1 MINGE
6 EEEGEQFLEVKG
18 GDNNVI
24 MVEKERVEEYRL
36 SINTLADSQA
46 RNTIRIG
53 GNCRDL
59 IILIDSGST
68 HRFIDGQ
75 VVKKI
80 RTTIKKKKTLC
91 WQ

>member
-36 SINTLADSQA
+36 SINTLADS
-46 RNTIRIG
+46 
-53 GNCRDL
+53 
-59 IILIDSGST
+59 
-68 HRFIDGQ
+68 
-75 VVKKI
+75 
-80 RTTIKKKKTLC
+80 
-91 WQ
+91 